1 MPYNE
6 GQPVVPSHVD
16 PPTARERYLVG
27 TPLEPND
34 LVIKVET
41 SSGLGPDHG

>member
-1 MPYNE
+1 M
-6 GQPVVPSHVD
+6 VPIHVD
-16 PPTARERYLVG
+16 PPKARENYRAG

-41 SSGLGPDHG
+41 SSDLSLDYG